1 MVSTMQAPVHS
12 KVNIQR
18 QYKDGQGCGENNRLI
33 GTGEVRELRTAQ
45 RPCISKAIK
54 QTSRATRDITL
65 SSSFHLLS
73 SSNSLPFRL
82 GWAPIKPQARL
93 RNLERAYKSDFTNTC
108 KIPNLAARLQNPER
122 AYEFAFTNT
131 RKIPTPTARRRNQD
145 CAVESYDTK
154 YLLNAE
160 FNSAPLK
167 SRLRLDKQAPK
178 LKVRENDRWR
188 CQRPKGKRRVQWA
201 ARLNHDQAR
210 RDAWVTYIYREQP
223 EPEAFI
229 KEVRSANIRRG
240 IHPPLK
246 TNTGVKSKGAK
257 EVIFHLGEQT
267 TDIESDNEDA
277 AGIFDSLNNHF
288 DSGISPSESANSSMA
303 GSDEELTAD
312 MPNPSISVFEL
323 PSLRRNSQEPPDDE
337 VEEIA
342 EDPNSPD
349 DDDNFG
355 EGGSSRNPLGLK
367 MTPRGLFS
375 NIDSPTLSLG
385 GRSHRAA
392 EKQMQHLYDRS
403 DAEDD
408 DPEIT
413 NGDTVGFRRYANK
426 PKDGPKL
433 WKWADAHE
441 ELTRQYKESGME
453 FTSDDVPVG
462 SGRLVEQ
469 YRAVRGVLYDHYF
482 PLSKNGQGERI
493 ERNTAKGRPEVRFVR
508 QAKEAMKSAAIA
520 KCDGGYIEQRG
531 KRCHYTRARRDG
543 EYIEQRGKRC
553 HYTTFIPARHILIA
567 VRFVDAY
574 GGLNATIAGMLSD
587 LDMPHLASIGLS
599 EGVST
604 GHTSTTGATSLAT
617 QVADE
622 VKKNT
627 NDILK
632 VEEKTKSNTAN
643 LNSLKDET
651 TAKSAE
657 FHKTFAKVASRFK
670 DIAKDVADAGKT
682 LTGIE
687 TRIAKLDTRLTKVPR
702 RCQIQ
707 P

>member
-1 MVSTMQAPVHS
+1 MSET
-12 KVNIQR
+12 
-18 QYKDGQGCGENNRLI
+18 
-33 GTGEVRELRTAQ
+33 T
-45 RPCISKAIK
+45 
-54 QTSRATRDITL
+54 
-65 SSSFHLLS
+65 
-73 SSNSLPFRL
+73 
-82 GWAPIKPQARL
+82 
-93 RNLERAYKSDFTNTC
+93 NLT
-108 KIPNLAARLQNPER
+108 PN
-122 AYEFAFTNT
+122 
-131 RKIPTPTARRRNQD
+131 PT
-145 CAVESYDTK
+145 V
-154 YLLNAE
+154 
-160 FNSAPLK
+160 
-167 SRLRLDKQAPK
+167 DKQAPK

-229 KEVRSANIRRG
+229 KEVRSANIRRYLCQAFAQVHG
-240 IHPPLK
+240 EL
-246 TNTGVKSKGAK
+246 TNKRDTSTSEDEYWCQIERCE

-337 VEEIA
+337 VEEIV

-493 ERNTAKGRPEVRFVR
+493 ERNTAKGRSEVRFVR

-531 KRCHYTRARRDG
+531 KRCHYTV
-543 EYIEQRGKRC
+543 I
-553 HYTTFIPARHILIA
+553 IPPRHIPHALWTHM
-567 VRFVDAY
+567 R
-574 GGLNATIAGMLSD
+574 GLDVTASTLSNG
-587 LDMPHLASIGLS
+587 AS
-599 EGVST
+599 GV
-604 GHTSTTGATSLAT
+604 TTPPLFR
-617 QVADE
+617 Q
-622 VKKNT
+622 
-627 NDILK
+627 DI
-632 VEEKTKSNTAN
+632 S
-643 LNSLKDET
+643 
-651 TAKSAE
+651 
-657 FHKTFAKVASRFK
+657 
-670 DIAKDVADAGKT
+670 
-682 LTGIE
+682 
-687 TRIAKLDTRLTKVPR
+687 
-702 RCQIQ
+702 
-707 P
+707 